1 MCLRLFLESQQSGRP
16 KSTRSKSEELELAKQ
31 SPIYQNT
38 QYQGWKI
45 TVAVHAGAQ
54 AYDRRPEFEFD
65 EWKDLHRKAINALP
79 NNAKGD
85 FLVFSKSMDQG
96 YIFTADTRSKS
107 LRIITVL
114 PRGAKFPKP
123 GTELVLVESLIN
135 IDELV
140 CLEVE

>member
-1 MCLRLFLESQQSGRP
+1 MSLRLFVESQQSSRP
-16 KSTRSKSEELELAKQ
+16 KARSKDEELELAKQ

-45 TVAVHAGAQ
+45 TVMVHAGAQ

-65 EWKDLHRKAINALP
+65 QWKELHRRAINALP
-79 NNAKGD
+79 RNARGD

-123 GTELVLVESLIN
+123 GTELLLVESL
-135 IDELV
+135 ELI

>member
-1 MCLRLFLESQQSGRP
+1 MSLRLFLESQQSGRP
-16 KSTRSKSEELELAKQ
+16 KNARSKSEEMEVAKM

-79 NNAKGD
+79 KNAKGD

-96 YIFTADTRSKS
+96 YIFGANARSKT
-107 LRIITVL
+107 LNIITVL
-114 PRGAKFPKP
+114 PKGAKFPKP
-123 GTELVLVESLIN
+123 GTELLTVESL
-135 IDELV
+135 EKLTY
-140 CLEVE
+140 LMVE